1 MLIQLLIQQPQ
12 ALGAIIQRTPGWVW
26 GLLAALL
33 ALGASQMRAR
43 QVSQVRALVTP
54 LAMTGL
60 SVYGVASAFAPA
72 GQAVAALGCWLVAA
86 AAMAALALWFQP
98 TPSAGTRYVPHN
110 RSFDIPGSAMP
121 LALIL
126 GIFLTKY
133 FVGVE
138 LALQPALA
146 GNSEFALQIGTLYGV
161 FNGLFAARALR
172 LWRLAR
178 GNAQRPETIAW
189 ASPSV

>member
-1 MLIQLLIQQPQ
+1 MLMPLLIQQPQ
-12 ALGAIIQRTPGWVW
+12 MLGAIIQRTPIWVW
-26 GLLAALL
+26 GLLAGLL
-33 ALGASQMRAR
+33 WLGASQLRAR
-43 QVSQVRALVTP
+43 LVGLVRALLTP
-54 LAMTGL
+54 LAMTVL

-72 GQAVAALGCWLVAA
+72 GQAAAALGTWLVAA
-86 AAMAALALWFQP
+86 VAIAALALWFQP
-98 TPSAGTRYVPHN
+98 SPPAGTQYLPQA
-110 RSFDIPGSAMP
+110 RSFCVPGSAMP

-138 LALQPALA
+138 LALQPTLA
-146 GNSEFALQIGTLYGV
+146 SSSEFALQIGTLYGV

-178 GNAQRPETIAW
+178 GGAAQPDPSGWARPST
-189 ASPSV
+189 

>member
-12 ALGAIIQRTPGWVW
+12 MLGPIIQRTPAWVW
-26 GLLAALL
+26 ALL
-33 ALGASQMRAR
+33 AGLLWLGASQLRAR
-43 QVSQVRALVTP
+43 QVGLVRALATP

-60 SVYGVASAFAPA
+60 SVYGVASAFGPA
-72 GQAVAALGCWLVAA
+72 GQAAVALGSWFVAA
-86 AAMAALALWFQP
+86 AALAALALWFQP
-98 TPSAGTRYVPHN
+98 TPPAGTEYLPQA
-110 RSFDIPGSAMP
+110 RSFCVPGSAMP

-138 LALQPALA
+138 LALQPTLA
-146 GNSEFALQIGTLYGV
+146 SSSEFALQIGTLYGV

-172 LWRLAR
+172 LWRLAQ
-178 GNAQRPETIAW
+178 GHGALQATAIWTRPSI
-189 ASPSV
+189 

>member
-1 MLIQLLIQQPQ
+1 MLMQLLIQQPQ
-12 ALGAIIQRTPGWVW
+12 MLGAIIQRTPLWVW
-26 GLLAALL
+26 GLLAGLL
-33 ALGASQMRAR
+33 WLGASQLRNRKAGLAR
-43 QVSQVRALVTP
+43 TLLTP

-60 SVYGVASAFAPA
+60 AVYGVASAFAPA
-72 GQAVAALGCWLVAA
+72 GQAAAALVAWLAA
-86 AAMAALALWFQP
+86 ATALAALALWFQP
-98 TPSAGTRYVPHN
+98 TPPAGTQYLPQA
-110 RSFDIPGSAMP
+110 RSFCVPGSPMP

-146 GNSEFALQIGTLYGV
+146 GSSEFALQIGVLYGM

-178 GNAQRPETIAW
+178 GSGAAQAPTGWVRPTA
-189 ASPSV
+189 